1 MRSFK
6 NLFARSKA
14 VATAK
19 MATSPF
25 EVIIARALAERGQ
38 HSDDMRLDPTFRQPN
53 YVVRMCQALHEQVQ
67 ALGQQAVTLSQVVM
81 LERTACGHVDYAH
94 KLALRLGQLA
104 RSEQLPT

>member
-25 EVIIARALAERGQ
+25 EVIIARALAGRGQ
-38 HSDDMRLDPTFRQPN
+38 QSDDMRLDPTFRQPN
-53 YVVRMCQALHEQVQ
+53 YVVRMCQALHEQLQ
-67 ALGQQAVTLSQVVM
+67 AMGQQAVTLSQVVM
-81 LERTACGHVDYAH
+81 LERTACGHVDYAR
-94 KLALRLGQLA
+94 KLELRLNELLTLG
-104 RSEQLPT
+104 